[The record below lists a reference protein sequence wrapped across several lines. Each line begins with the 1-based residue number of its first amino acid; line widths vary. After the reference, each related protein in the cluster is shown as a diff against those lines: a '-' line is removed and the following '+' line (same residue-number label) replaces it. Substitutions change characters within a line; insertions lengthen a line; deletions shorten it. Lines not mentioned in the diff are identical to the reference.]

1 MKRVGLTL
9 VCIATFSVLGSALD
23 AKELSDLRAVYGV
36 VREQARAREDCI
48 VWYDFDDPAAQGLKF
63 IPGPGKGVL
72 TWKEGRWPGQKAAS
86 IFYGKLM
93 RKAIHIPDT
102 GFTLSC
108 WLRVNDLEKVDRLGY
123 KRYAGGVMA
132 TGSGYYNGWR
142 LLVAPKSRSLTF
154 EFGRPEIGARRLSS
168 SGRLTAGEWHH
179 VAITWDHETLAMWI
193 DGQLRAETVVTMAY
207 IGGPNATWFRM
218 GECDSGLGVLNFDIA
233 DVGIFSTAL
242 PAETLQRLGDPDL
255 EFRKELMRFAT
266 QIAPPAGRGGEEA
279 YRKQFA
285 RLFAMSGCDD
295 SPTFQTVK
303 GVARQRVAESS
314 LREKR
319 VDDAR
324 RVYAELAADE
334 SAPLHNRARAML
346 ALGDLYRD
354 AKDYSAARAEYEKM
368 RDFFVA
374 KHEAFRVAALLRLGD
389 LETLADGAPYRD
401 LRQRRLDRVS
411 HPAQRLFV
419 APNGDDANPGTE
431 QRPFRTLERA
441 RDAVR
446 ELKKMGPL
454 PKGGIAVMLKRGVYR
469 RETDSFALTAEDSGA
484 ADAPILYQA
493 VAGEKPILRGG
504 RAISGFAPLTD
515 PVGKQRI
522 PAAAQPHV
530 LQADLRAAGV
540 KDFGKLRPRGRAIGM
555 KHDPDVP
562 AHLELFFSGLPMSLA
577 RWPNDTPKMSQRYT
591 TVDLGDQKT
600 SRSHGRVVAAE
611 SNFFSYTDPRKDA
624 WAKESD
630 AWLYGCWQYMFFGCY
645 VRVTRI
651 DTTKR
656 EIHIDWNRKTPYE
669 LKRREFAQG
678 APYQGI
684 NLLCELDSPGEWYLD
699 RQSGLLFFW
708 PPSAPP
714 NAAPP
719 PSRPPSAPP
728 EAEPAPSR
736 PPSDITKGEAV
747 VSVLEKPIITL
758 DGASHVVFRGL
769 TLEAGRQHGVT
780 IKDGEGVLLAGCT
793 IRNMGV
799 TGVLIDKGAGHE
811 VVGCDLA
818 HLGDAGVKL
827 EGGDVEKLTPSG
839 HLVENCHIHHYARWN
854 RVGYQAAVSMT
865 GVGSRVSH
873 CLVHDAPHQAF
884 LVDNND
890 NIVEYSEIH
899 DVVHEAGDA
908 GAYYMYGRNVQ
919 QALLERGQVVRYNY
933 WHDLPHNEA
942 FKHVANV
949 SRRCIYI
956 DSFNTNI
963 TVYGNIFQRFDGRSG
978 AVFFGACDNF
988 VENNIFHRCFTSVR
1002 LTDRTWLYGRVNKP
1016 PKFVVDAT
1024 LAKAAANP
1032 VWARRYPRLGTFPPQ
1047 ADTELFLAGN
1057 LVARNIGYQCET
1069 FISGSNRTVGLA
1081 RIEQNWNEG
1090 DPGLKNPDNG
1100 DFTLDPKSPVFITCG
1115 FEPLPL
1121 DKIGLYNDEL
1131 RASWPVLHPSGNYET
1146 LLVDEDRFTRKPTA
1160 EMPVCQASPATA
1172 SITIDG
1178 RLDPAEW
1185 DGLDKAQAAVLN
1197 RTPSNKPTLAR
1208 PSYLWLRRDE
1218 TCLYIGLLNELNPG
1232 QTPKPKATKG
1242 ASWWQGLDMVEVI
1255 FEGPFGKNARDWW
1268 PKDKKHGPL
1277 FYLLG
1282 DCAGL
1287 LDVYTIADLPQSRAE
1302 GLRSAVQYAT
1312 AAEPGR
1318 WTAEWRIPL
1327 AAICLDPKTAKGCC
1341 FNVGVLKTG
1350 TRPDPKTKAKPTA
1363 GEKWAV
1369 WCGTMGANW
1378 KVWNAGML
1386 HLQQQG
1392 K

>member
-9 VCIATFSVLGSALD
+9 VCIATFAALGSALD
-23 AKELSDLRAVYGV
+23 AAQLSDLRAVYGV
-36 VREQARAREDCI
+36 VREQARARKDCI
-48 VWYDFDDPAAQGLKF
+48 AWYDFTDPAAQGLRF
-63 IPGPGKGVL
+63 EPGPGKGVL
-72 TWKEGRWPGQKAAS
+72 STKEGRWPGQKAAS
-86 IFYGKLM
+86 IFHGKLM

-102 GFTLSC
+102 GFTLCC

-123 KRYAGGVMA
+123 KRYAGGVMV

-142 LLVAPKSRSLTF
+142 MLVVPKSRSLTF
-154 EFGRPEIGARRLSS
+154 ELGRPEIGARRISSKGYLS
-168 SGRLTAGEWHH
+168 TGEWHH
-179 VAITWDHETLAMWI
+179 VAVTWDHETLAMWI

-207 IGGPNATWFRM
+207 IGGPKATWFRI

-233 DVGIFSTAL
+233 DVGMFSTAL

-266 QIAPPAGRGGEEA
+266 QITPPAGRGGEEA

-285 RLFAMSGCDD
+285 PLLALTGCED
-295 SPTFQTVK
+295 SRTYCMVRAQT
-303 GVARQRVAESS
+303 RQRVAESF

-319 VDDAR
+319 EDDAR
-324 RVYAELAADE
+324 RVYAELAADK

-346 ALGDLYRD
+346 ALGDLHRD
-354 AKDYSAARAEYEKM
+354 AKNYSAARAEYEKT

-374 KHEAFRVAALLRLGD
+374 KHEGFRTAAVLRLRD
-389 LETLADGAPYRD
+389 VETLVDNEPYRD
-401 LRQRRLDRVS
+401 QRQRRLDRIA
-411 HPAQRLFV
+411 HPALRLFV

-446 ELKKMGPL
+446 ELKKKGPL
-454 PKGGIAVMLKRGVYR
+454 PKGGVAVMLKGGEYR
-469 RETDSFALTAEDSGA
+469 RETDSFALTAEDSGT
-484 ADAPILYQA
+484 ADAPILYEA
-493 VAGEKPILRGG
+493 VAGGKPILRGG

-515 PVGKQRI
+515 PAGKARI

-530 LQADLRAAGV
+530 LQVDLKAAGV
-540 KDFGKLRPRGRAIGM
+540 TDFGKLRHRGKAIGM

-562 AHLELFFSGLPMSLA
+562 AHLELFFGGQPMSLA
-577 RWPNDTPKMSQRYT
+577 RWPNDTPKMSERYT
-591 TVDLGDQKT
+591 TANLGDQET
-600 SRSHGRVVAAE
+600 SRSNGRVVATE
-611 SNFFSYTDPRKDA
+611 SDFFSYTDPRKDA
-624 WAKESD
+624 WAKEPD

-645 VRVTRI
+645 VKVTRI
-651 DTTKR
+651 DTAKH

-669 LKRREFAQG
+669 LKRREFAKG

-699 RQSGLLFFW
+699 RDSGMLFFW
-708 PPSAPP
+708 PPSDVAK
-714 NAAPP
+714 
-719 PSRPPSAPP
+719 S
-728 EAEPAPSR
+728 
-736 PPSDITKGEAV
+736 EAV
-747 VSVLEKPIITL
+747 VSVLEKPLIAL
-758 DGASHVVFRGL
+758 DGASHVVLRGL
-769 TLEAGRQHGVT
+769 TIEAGRQHGVT
-780 IKDGEGVLLAGCT
+780 IKDGDGVLLAGCT

-799 TGVLIDKGAGHE
+799 TAVLIDKGANHE
-811 VVGCDLA
+811 IVGCDLE

-854 RVGYQAAVSMT
+854 RVGYQPAVTMS

-884 LVDNND
+884 LVNNND

-899 DVVHEAGDA
+899 DVCHEAGDA
-908 GAYYMYGRNVQ
+908 GAYYMYGKNVQ

-942 FKHVANV
+942 FKHVANTT
-949 SRRCIYI
+949 RRCIYI

-978 AVFFGACDNF
+978 AVFFGACDNL
-988 VENNIFHRCFTSVR
+988 VENNVFHRCFTSVR
-1002 LTDRTWLYGRVNKP
+1002 LTDRTWLYGRVNRAP
-1016 PKFVVDAT
+1016 RFLVDAT

-1032 VWARRYPRLGTFPPQ
+1032 IWARRYPRLGTFPPQ
-1047 ADTELFLAGN
+1047 ADTSLFLAGN
-1057 LVARNIGYQCET
+1057 LVARNIAYQCET
-1069 FISGSNRTVGLA
+1069 FTFGSSRTIGLA
-1081 RIEQNWNEG
+1081 RIEHNWNEG
-1090 DPGLKNPDNG
+1090 DPGLKDPDNG
-1100 DFTLDPKSPVFITCG
+1100 DFTLDPKSPVFVTCG

-1131 RASWPVLHPSGNYET
+1131 RASWPVTHPSGNYET
-1146 LLVDEDRFTRKPTA
+1146 LLVDEERFTRKPA
-1160 EMPVCQASPATA
+1160 GEMPVCQASPATA
-1172 SITIDG
+1172 PIKVDG

-1185 DGLDKAQAAVLN
+1185 DGLDKKQAAVLN
-1197 RTPSNKPTLAR
+1197 RTPSCKPTLAL

-1218 TCLYIGLLNELNPG
+1218 TSLYLGLLNELQPG
-1232 QTPKPKATKG
+1232 QTPKPKPTKG
-1242 ASWWQGLDMVEVI
+1242 ASWWVDVDMAEVI
-1255 FEGPFGKNARDWW
+1255 FEGPYGKKAPAWW
-1268 PKDKKHGPL
+1268 PKDKKHGPI

-1287 LDVYTIADLPQSRAE
+1287 LDTYTAADLPQSRSE
-1302 GLRSAVQYAT
+1302 GLLSSVQYA
-1312 AAEPGR
+1312 AASEPGR

-1341 FNVGVLKTG
+1341 FNIGVNKPQ
-1350 TRPDPKTKAKPTA
+1350 TRPPAK
-1363 GEKWAV
+1363 GEKLSLGQKWAV

>member
-1 MKRVGLTL
+1 MKHMDSVS
-9 VCIATFSVLGSALD
+9 VCMFTFAVLAPPVVAAQLG
-23 AKELSDLRAVYGV
+23 DLRAVYGL
-36 VREQARAREDCI
+36 VRDQARERDDC
-48 VWYDFDDPAAQGLKF
+48 VAWFDFTDLAAQGLEF
-63 IPGPGKGVL
+63 VPGPGKGVL
-72 TWKEGRWPGQKAAS
+72 TTKEGRWPGQKAAS

-93 RKAIHIPDT
+93 RKAIHVPDT
-102 GFTLSC
+102 GFTLCC

-123 KRYAGGVMA
+123 KRRAGGVMV

-142 LLVAPKSRSLTF
+142 LLVAPGSRSLTF
-154 EFGRPEIGARRLSS
+154 ELGRPEIGARRLSS
-168 SGRLTAGEWHH
+168 KGPLTVGDWHH
-179 VAITWDHETLAMWI
+179 AAITWDHETLAMWI

-207 IGGPNATWFRM
+207 VGGPKATWFRI
-218 GECDSGLGVLNFDIA
+218 GECDSGLGVLSFDIA

-242 PAETLQRLGDPDL
+242 PADVVQRLGDPDL
-255 EFRKELMRFAT
+255 EFRKELTRFVLEIGPPPDRIEQEQAYRQRFA
-266 QIAPPAGRGGEEA
+266 P
-279 YRKQFA
+279 
-285 RLFAMSGCDD
+285 LLAMSGCDD
-295 SPTFQTVK
+295 SPTFCMVRGQ
-303 GVARQRVAESS
+303 ARQRVAESF

-319 VDDAR
+319 VGDAR
-324 RVYAELAADE
+324 RAYAELAADE
-334 SAPLHNRARAML
+334 SSPLHNRARAML
-346 ALGDLYRD
+346 ALGDLHRD
-354 AKDYSAARAEYEKM
+354 ARNYAAARAEYEKT

-374 KHEAFRVAALLRLGD
+374 KHEGFRTEAVLRLKD
-389 LETLADGAPYRD
+389 VETLADGAPYRD
-401 LRQRRLDRVS
+401 LRQRRLDRIA
-411 HPAQRLFV
+411 HPKPRFFV
-419 APNGDDANPGTE
+419 APKGDDANPGTE

-446 ELKKMGPL
+446 AMKDKGPL
-454 PKGGIAVMLKRGVYR
+454 PKGGVAVMLKGGVYR
-469 RETDSFALTAEDSGA
+469 RETDSFALVAEDSGTR
-484 ADAPILYQA
+484 DAPVIYQA

-504 RAISGFAPLTD
+504 RAIRGFAPLTD

-530 LQADLRAAGV
+530 LQADLKAAGV
-540 KDFGKLRPRGRAIGM
+540 TDFGSLRHRGKAIGM

-562 AHLELFFSGLPMSLA
+562 AHLELFFGGKPMSLA
-577 RWPNDTPKMSQRYT
+577 RWPNDTPKMSERYT
-591 TVDLGDQKT
+591 TVDLGHQETTRD
-600 SRSHGRVVAAE
+600 HGRVIAKE
-611 SNFFSYTDPRKDA
+611 SDFFSYSDPRKDA
-624 WAKESD
+624 WAKEPD
-630 AWLYGCWQYMFFGCY
+630 AWLYGCWQYMFYGCY
-645 VRVTRI
+645 VRVARI
-651 DTTKR
+651 ESAKR

-699 RQSGLLFFW
+699 RQSGMLFFW

-714 NAAPP
+714 KAEPP

-728 EAEPAPSR
+728 EAGPPPSR
-736 PPSDITKGEAV
+736 PPSDVTKSEVV
-747 VSVLEKPIITL
+747 VSVIEKPMITL
-758 DGASHVVFRGL
+758 DGVSHVVFRDL
-769 TLEAGRQHGVT
+769 RIEAGRQHGVT
-780 IKDGEGVLLAGCT
+780 IKEGDGVLLAGCT

-799 TGVLIDKGAGHE
+799 TAVLIDGGANHE

-827 EGGDVEKLTPSG
+827 EGGDVETLTPSG

-854 RVGYQAAVSMT
+854 RVGYQPAVQMS
-865 GVGSRVSH
+865 GVGNRVSH

-890 NIVEYSEIH
+890 NIVELSEIH
-899 DVVHEAGDA
+899 DVCHEAGDA

-949 SRRCIYI
+949 TRRCIYI

-988 VENNIFHRCFTSVR
+988 VANNIFHRCFTSVR

-1032 VWARRYPRLGTFPPQ
+1032 VWAKRYPRLGTFPPQ
-1047 ADTELFLAGN
+1047 ADTSLFLAGN
-1057 LVARNIGYQCET
+1057 LVARNIAYQCET
-1069 FISGSNRTVGLA
+1069 FAFGSDRTMGLA

-1090 DPGLKNPDNG
+1090 DPGLKEPDTG
-1100 DFTLDPKSPVFITCG
+1100 DFTLDPKSPVFVTCG

-1121 DKIGLYNDEL
+1121 SKIGLYNDEL
-1131 RASWPVLHPSGNYET
+1131 RASWPVAHPCGNYET
-1146 LLVDEDRFTRKPTA
+1146 LLVEEDRFTRKPAA
-1160 EMPVCQASPATA
+1160 EMPVCQAPPV
-1172 SITIDG
+1172 TIPIKVDG

-1185 DGLDKAQAAVLN
+1185 DGLDRAKAAILS
-1197 RTPSNKPTLAR
+1197 RTPSNAPSKAR
-1208 PSYLWLRRDE
+1208 PSYLWLRWGKDR
-1218 TCLYIGLLNELNPG
+1218 LYLGLLNELDPS
-1232 QTPKPKATKG
+1232 QTPKPKPNKS
-1242 ASWWQGLDMVEVI
+1242 ASWWVDVDMAEII
-1255 FEGPFGKNARDWW
+1255 FEGPRGKQAGDWW
-1268 PKDKKHGPL
+1268 PKDKKHGPV

-1287 LDVYTIADLPQSRAE
+1287 ADTYCAAGLPASRAQ
-1302 GLRSAVQYAT
+1302 GLLSAVQYA
-1312 AAEPGR
+1312 AVSEPGR

-1327 AAICLDPKTAKGCC
+1327 AAIGLDPKTAKSCC
-1341 FNVGVLKTG
+1341 FNIGVNKPQT
-1350 TRPDPKTKAKPTA
+1350 PPAAK
-1363 GEKWAV
+1363 GETLPLGQKWAV
-1369 WCGTMGANW
+1369 WCGTIGPNW

-1386 HLQQQG
+1386 HLRQQA